1 MKLIDKKK
9 SNAFRKDIYLLG
21 QFDDGKYFWLEGAKW
36 DCSWYWGFGYI
47 ETYTNNSCPSKSR
60 DISSHQHY
68 DGTFFGKSESYDSEK
83 GCFRLNSEYKHTIK
97 DNKDVVACTLTE
109 KEQWELA
116 DLMKTFYT
124 LKDTAALYHQ
134 GNSHLTSNQR
144 LSFEDKDAEKNINKV
159 LLPKLFAR
167 VYEILTPD
175 PNDKEGLNKSY

>member
-9 SNAFRKDIYLLG
+9 SNAFGKDIYLLG
-21 QFDDGKYFWLEGAKW
+21 EFEGGEYFWLENAKW
-36 DCSWYWGFGYI
+36 DCGWYWGFGYI
-47 ETYTNNSCPSKSR
+47 ETYTNNLCPSKSR

-68 DGTFFGKSESYDSEK
+68 DGLFFGKGESYDHEK
-83 GCFRLNSEYKHTIK
+83 GCFKLNSEYKHTIK
-97 DNKDVVACTLTE
+97 DNKNVIACTLTG

-116 DLMKTFYT
+116 DLMKSFYT
-124 LKDTAALYHQ
+124 LKDMAEIYHQ